1 MGIFQIWTGC
11 FQGAGRTGLSL
22 LLATMRLW
30 ILRLPLI
37 WFLMNIIKLGPP
49 SVWYAMI
56 ISNFGAAILGTFLY
70 KFIDFKPRI
79 SKINEKIIKNFNE

>member
-1 MGIFQIWTGC
+1 
-11 FQGAGRTGLSL
+11 
-22 LLATMRLW
+22 
-30 ILRLPLI
+30 
-37 WFLMNIIKLGPP
+37 MNIIKLGPP
-49 SVWYAMI
+49 SVWYAMV